1 MDGEILAI
9 ITVLEFPPSESF
21 NILVNLESLYGTK
34 VPFFF
39 LSPNAL
45 IQFANESKE
54 VLIFAPSR
62 SLIPL
67 FFVTVPLSDPAKS
80 ISDNFPS
87 SLENRRPLVLGV
99 EDTVIWNTACDREEV
114 LLISVDSVLLLLL
127 PI

>member
-1 MDGEILAI
+1 
-9 ITVLEFPPSESF
+9 
-21 NILVNLESLYGTK
+21 
-34 VPFFF
+34 
-39 LSPNAL
+39 
-45 IQFANESKE
+45 

-67 FFVTVPLSDPAKS
+67 LFVTVPLSDPARS

-87 SLENRRPLVLGV
+87 NLENRMPLVLGV
-99 EDTVIWNTACDREEV
+99 EETVIWNTACDREEV